1 LETIDGKRVLASAYF
16 LQGRQARIRK
26 SEAAVSAGSAP
37 VGVGRVCVL
46 ICCLEELFRRVRA
59 ASIRAR
65 QLVAAIACAFAAG
78 GLHAQVT
85 QLAAESSPTLDAV
98 VVQGN
103 YDTRIGTTDAASA
116 GTINSTMIQNS
127 PLLRPAE
134 VLEFVPGLVVTQ
146 HSGGGKA
153 NQYFL
158 RGFNLDHGT
167 DFATFVDGM
176 PINMP
181 THAHGQGYSDLN
193 WLIPELIDR
202 IDYRKGPYYAQEGDF
217 SSVGSAR
224 FRLMD
229 TLPAAIATV
238 TVGQN
243 AYQRLLLARSTD
255 AGSGKLL
262 YAFEAN
268 HNNGPWQTPEDLR
281 RINGVLRYSD
291 GDVDNR
297 QSLTL
302 MAYSS
307 RWNAT
312 DQIPLRAVDAGL
324 VSRFGAIDNTDGGRT
339 ERYSLSYAI
348 RRKDA
353 DGLTKANVF
362 AIQSRFDLTSNFT
375 YALQDPVNG
384 DQFQQ
389 SERRSTVGADLSR
402 AVPLNFAGL
411 DSLMT
416 FGVQTRTDWLRPVG
430 LYGSVAGARQAT
442 LQETNLRQTS
452 VSLYAE
458 NLIQWTDWFSSV
470 AGLRTDHFDFNVN
483 SSIAANSGK
492 AQANVTSPK
501 LSLVFGPWS
510 KTEYFVNYGWGFHT
524 NDARGTVAS
533 VAPREGTPIASVAP
547 WVRTKGSELGVR
559 TEIVRGLQ
567 SSLALWQM
575 TVDSELVFQGDA
587 GDTAPSRASRRQGI
601 EWNAHYIAQPWLLID
616 ADLAISKARY
626 TQFDPA
632 GADIPGSIGK
642 VAALDVTLTDFGPWF
657 GQFQIRY
664 VGPRPLNEDG
674 SQQSASTTIASMRI
688 GYKLNQTMR
697 VSLDVFNLFNRQAN
711 DIDYYYIS
719 RLAGE
724 PAAGIADRH
733 FHPMESRTARLTLS
747 ASF

>member
-1 LETIDGKRVLASAYF
+1 MQE
-16 LQGRQARIRK
+16 RQARIRK
-26 SEAAVSAGSAP
+26 SEALVCAGSAS
-37 VGVGRVCVL
+37 VVVGKACAVTCCGVGF
-46 ICCLEELFRRVRA
+46 FRPVPTALTRA
-59 ASIRAR
+59 IRF
-65 QLVAAIACAFAAG
+65 VAALACAFAVR
-78 GLHAQVT
+78 GLHAQAT
-85 QLAAESSPTLDAV
+85 QLAAESSSTLDAV

-127 PLLRPAE
+127 PLLRPAD
-134 VLEFVPGLVVTQ
+134 VLELVPGLVVTQ
-146 HSGGGKA
+146 HSGAGKA

-202 IDYRKGPYYAQEGDF
+202 IDYRKGPYYAEEGDF

-229 TLPAAIATV
+229 TLPSAIASV

-268 HNNGPWQTPEDLR
+268 HSNGPWETPDDLR

-307 RWNAT
+307 RWHAT

-402 AVPLNFAGL
+402 AVPLYLAGI

-416 FGVQTRTDWLRPVG
+416 IGLQTRTDWLRPVG
-430 LYGSVAGARQAT
+430 LYASVAGARQAT
-442 LQETNLRQTS
+442 FQESDLRQTS

-458 NLIQWTDWFSSV
+458 NLVQWTDWFSSV

-524 NDARGTVAS
+524 NDGRGTVAS

-587 GDTAPSRASRRQGI
+587 GDTAPSRASRRQGV

-642 VAALDVTLTDFGPWF
+642 VASLDVTLTDFGPWF

-674 SQQSASTTIASMRI
+674 SQQSASTTLASMRI
-688 GYKLNQTMR
+688 GFKLNQTVR
-697 VSLDVFNLFNRQAN
+697 ISLDVFNLFNRQAN
-711 DIDYYYIS
+711 DIDYYYVS

-733 FHPMESRTARLTLS
+733 FHPMEARTARLTLT